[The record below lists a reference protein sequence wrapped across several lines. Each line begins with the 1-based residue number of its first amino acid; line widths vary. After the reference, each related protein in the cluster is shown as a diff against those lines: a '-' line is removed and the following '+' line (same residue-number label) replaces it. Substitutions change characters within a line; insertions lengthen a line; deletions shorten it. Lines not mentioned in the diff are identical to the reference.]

1 MIKPKTIGSKTNQQI
16 HVKHVSISNLKL
28 DFDDTC
34 FVTNFL
40 FN

>member
-1 MIKPKTIGSKTNQQI
+1 MIKPKTMESMTNQQI
-16 HVKHVSISNLKL
+16 HVKHVSNSNLKL
-28 DFDDTC
+28 DFEDTC